1 MALLPLSISALDG
14 TPMIRLTRLN
24 HLSFL
29 LNSDR
34 IEHVESTPDT
44 VIVMDNGQRFIVR
57 ETADELLSKVI
68 EFRRHIGPCICNREE
83 TTP

>member
-1 MALLPLSISALDG
+1 
-14 TPMIRLTRLN
+14 MIRLTRLN

-44 VIVMDNGQRFIVR
+44 VIVMDNGQRFMVR
-57 ETADELLSKVI
+57 ETADELLAKVI
-68 EFRRHIGPCICNREE
+68 EFRRRIGPRVHTGDES
-83 TTP
+83 TT

>member
-1 MALLPLSISALDG
+1 
-14 TPMIRLTRLN
+14 MIRVTRLN
-24 HLSFL
+24 DQSFL

-57 ETADELLSKVI
+57 ETADQLLAKVI
-68 EFRRHIGPCICNREE
+68 AFRREIAPRIVRDDAGNDVHKHTEASQ
-83 TTP
+83 